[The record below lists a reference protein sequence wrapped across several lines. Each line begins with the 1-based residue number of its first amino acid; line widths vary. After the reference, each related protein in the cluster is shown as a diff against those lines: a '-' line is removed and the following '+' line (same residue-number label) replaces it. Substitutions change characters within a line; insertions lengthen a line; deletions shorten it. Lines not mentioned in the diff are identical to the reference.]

1 LDAKKSSDEKAHN
14 IIALRD
20 QLKVGIKDLQSGHLQ
35 IQKIYERDR
44 QGNQREFKH
53 FQVKRNFTIVQ
64 RDVKRFDEF
73 LSQLVSS
80 TDMEVNFSFE
90 SSRYHD
96 IRSETRL
103 KAIGI
108 ARKKAADMTEAL
120 DAKLGRVMMISE
132 HHPEIWRGSPLS
144 NAAFVNPASA
154 APEDVAAGTFAP
166 GAIEIR
172 VSVNVKFEIE

>member
-1 LDAKKSSDEKAHN
+1 MRDA
-14 IIALRD
+14 
-20 QLKVGIKDLQSGHLQ
+20 LKVELKDLQTGHLQ

-53 FQVKRNFTIVQ
+53 FQVKRDFTIVQ

-80 TDMEVNFSFE
+80 TEMEVSFSFE

-96 IRSETRL
+96 LRSETRL

-108 ARKKAADMTEAL
+108 ARKKASDMTAAL
-120 DAKLGRVMMISE
+120 DAKLGKVMMISE
-132 HHPEIWRGSPLS
+132 HRPNLWRSSPLS
-144 NAAFVNPASA
+144 NMAFTNAASA

-172 VSVNVKFEIE
+172 VSVNVKFGIE